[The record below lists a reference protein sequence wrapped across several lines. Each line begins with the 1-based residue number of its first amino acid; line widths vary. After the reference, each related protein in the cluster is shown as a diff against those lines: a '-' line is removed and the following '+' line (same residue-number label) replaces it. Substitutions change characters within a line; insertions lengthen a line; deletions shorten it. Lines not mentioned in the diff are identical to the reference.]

1 MRLALQW
8 AILSI
13 LLGTSIEAASK
24 CRPMFVRWPRV
35 KLNVPARMNGP
46 FALTHCRDSC
56 ARDENPHKKGI
67 DLQCSAFNHRVGPSD
82 YANECHI
89 FEQQSVQRTDG
100 LIEADDRYSFYWKY
114 CLKRW
119 RPRLYEITAEKSCL
133 GDYGFTF
140 LSDRYIDVQQI
151 NRSTHFDSLEDCLS
165 ECLNEDQFHCRSVT
179 YNRTSG
185 ACSLSEYN
193 QLSKPSMIRINNNP
207 NFRID
212 YYENNCFKTSDTFHF
227 DYKCEE
233 DGIRVSVKSQF
244 PYTGALYGLYDFFT
258 CRIEPREATRFDYLF
273 PYPTH
278 SKNCSDSI
286 RYKGNEMILE
296 VVLSTDGVE
305 PLYFITADDLTY
317 QARCPIDVRGRQKS
331 AEHKLT
337 TTQSTTTTSELM
349 NHVQLHSDGEK
360 EGSYLARSQKIRME
374 EDSKERHTGTSRKP
388 KSLEAF
394 TIPENEE
401 DRSTTKD
408 IFPLPL
414 FTTTTTGSPATTQPS
429 TSAAIATWVASEGS
443 RIETQPQTTTTTS
456 TTSTTKKKA
465 TTSAPA
471 MESIA
476 PDSVVESRAETVS
489 KNTRPDSFNFTT
501 RISFPTGDKINV
513 ITGPSKNQSN
523 KPVSH
528 SEASTTN
535 KPSTTTSTS
544 TVSTTTQST
553 TPAPFTLF
561 PPMSFPTFPTLAIT
575 LAPTTSSTTTTTPT
589 STTSTTTTTTRTSE
603 PTPPAP
609 QKTNKNESE
618 PQPPGTRS
626 GRPNEAVNF
635 DIFHNGQT
643 TDAVV
648 VGSRITLSFTPYF
661 AIPPAYMSISGCQVE
676 PIDPLYDWEREPLA
690 IIKDGCQITDHVGLV
705 CPPQRTD
712 YGISVTVESF
722 RYQTTTQVQYTCLVR
737 VCSFSPCPTNTC
749 PSVEGCAGDDLLSRT
764 LGLRSKRYVSL
775 DQIRAAFSANP
786 QLEKQLALGASA
798 PGSQLT
804 LQQQLINI
812 GGEHV
817 VRKRLVVVNTD
828 EELHYFVKT
837 GELPEH
843 HN

>member
-114 CLKRW
+114 CLK
-119 RPRLYEITAEKSCL
+119 TEKSCL

-456 TTSTTKKKA
+456 TTSTTKKA

-501 RISFPTGDKINV
+501 RISFPTGDKINSA
-513 ITGPSKNQSN
+513 IP
-523 KPVSH
+523 KPPLQ
-528 SEASTTN
+528 TN
-535 KPSTTTSTS
+535 HL
-544 TVSTTTQST
+544 QQR
-553 TPAPFTLF
+553 AHRLF
-561 PPMSFPTFPTLAIT
+561 PQPRTIT

-798 PGSQLT
+798 PGSQLSNS

>member
-8 AILSI
+8 AFLSI
-13 LLGTSIEAASK
+13 LLGNSIEGIKSDDIPINSASSK

-46 FALTHCRDSC
+46 FTLTHCRDSC

-67 DLQCSAFNHRVGPSD
+67 DLQCSAFNHRVGPM
-82 YANECHI
+82 
-89 FEQQSVQRTDG
+89 
-100 LIEADDRYSFYWKY
+100 SFKMEI
-114 CLKRW
+114 L
-119 RPRLYEITAEKSCL
+119 LYEITAEKSCL

-140 LSDRYIDVQQI
+140 LSDRFIDVQQI

-179 YNRTSG
+179 YNRTNG

-258 CRIEPREATRFDYLF
+258 CRVEPREATRFDYLF

-317 QARCPIDVRGRQKS
+317 QARCPIDVRGRQRS
-331 AEHKLT
+331 AEHKVT

-374 EDSKERHTGTSRKP
+374 DDSKERHTGTSRKP

-401 DRSTTKD
+401 NRSTTKD

-414 FTTTTTGSPATTQPS
+414 FTTTTTGLAVTTQPS
-429 TSAAIATWVASEGS
+429 TSAAIATW
-443 RIETQPQTTTTTS
+443 
-456 TTSTTKKKA
+456 
-465 TTSAPA
+465 
-471 MESIA
+471 SIA
-476 PDSVVESRAETVS
+476 PDSVVEARAETVS

-523 KPVSH
+523 NPISH
-528 SEASTTN
+528 SETSTTN
-535 KPSTTTSTS
+535 KLSTTTSAT
-544 TVSTTTQST
+544 TVSTTVQST

-575 LAPTTSSTTTTTPT
+575 LAPTTSSTTSSTTTT

-609 QKTNKNESE
+609 QKPSKNESE
-618 PQPPGTRS
+618 PQPPGNRS

-676 PIDPLYDWEREPLA
+676 PIEPLYDWEREPLA

-749 PSVEGCAGDDLLSRT
+749 PSVEGCAGDDILSRT

-804 LQQQLINI
+804 LQQQLITM

-817 VRKRLVVVNTD
+817 VSKRLVVVNTD